1 MERGRIICWIS
12 TLKLREDKNR
22 MSLLDELGEKESEEK
37 NDWLLWNLQ
46 LVTELKTS
54 DLKKER
60 KIVNEDIFCCWS

>member
-1 MERGRIICWIS
+1 VERGRIICWIS